1 MDVLLEAFVTLL
13 SPMHFLA
20 LFAGTLIGLAVGIL
34 PGLGGTAGLAL
45 IIPFLFGLDPSIAL
59 AMMIGLI
66 APGTTSDTL
75 PAVLMGI
82 PGSSSA
88 QATILD
94 GFPLSKRG
102 EAARALG
109 AGLTASL
116 FGGLFGAVILT
127 GAIFVAEPIILSIG
141 FGEQWL
147 LVVLALTMVGL
158 LTGPNIFKGLASC
171 GLGLMLGVMGWA
183 PATGQQRLTF
193 GEVYLFEGLPIV
205 VVGLALFAFPEIL
218 DGLRRYRKI
227 TEDYK
232 IGKGWNEGFKD
243 VLRHRWLMLRCSA
256 IGCLI
261 GALPGLGG
269 SVASWVA
276 YSHAVQSTRDR
287 ANFGKGDIRGVIA
300 PESSNN
306 AVDGGTLIPTLLFAI
321 PGSASMA
328 VILGGFETIG
338 IQPGASLVSDNLDL
352 TYVVIWSL
360 AIANVLGAGI
370 CLWLAGPMSRMTMVP
385 YALIAPMMLA
395 VIFFGAFQATRN
407 WGDLVALVVL
417 GIAGCMLKRFGWSRP
432 AVVIGFFLSTGLEQS
447 TYRALQV
454 YGLDFFARP
463 QAIIITLI
471 VVVSVWAAMRLKG
484 DRPSM
489 EGRAHED
496 SVSTRK
502 PQVLMTVVLM
512 ALTGLVFYDAMQQK
526 YLALLFP
533 AGVSVLTFLLL
544 SVVLVQQL
552 RGRAGGSA
560 FHDNDLTLAAG
571 TPGFL
576 HYIGWVLGLMAGIY
590 VVGLPI
596 AICVFVFV
604 FATVKAGRNYLRNG
618 ALALGLLV
626 LISVL
631 TELLTLRYPPS
642 LLRHVVDLPWWLG
655 G

>member
-1 MDVLLEAFVTLL
+1 
-13 SPMHFLA
+13 
-20 LFAGTLIGLAVGIL
+20 
-34 PGLGGTAGLAL
+34 
-45 IIPFLFGLDPSIAL
+45 
-59 AMMIGLI
+59 
-66 APGTTSDTL
+66 
-75 PAVLMGI
+75 
-82 PGSSSA
+82 
-88 QATILD
+88 
-94 GFPLSKRG
+94 
-102 EAARALG
+102 
-109 AGLTASL
+109 
-116 FGGLFGAVILT
+116 
-127 GAIFVAEPIILSIG
+127 
-141 FGEQWL
+141 
-147 LVVLALTMVGL
+147 
-158 LTGPNIFKGLASC
+158 
-171 GLGLMLGVMGWA
+171 MGWA

-205 VVGLALFAFPEIL
+205 VVGLALFAVPEIL
-218 DGLRRYRKI
+218 DGLRRYRVI

-232 IGKGWNEGFKD
+232 IGKGWYEGFKD
-243 VLRHRWLMLRCSA
+243 TLRHKWLLLRCSG

-276 YSHAVQSTRDR
+276 YSHAVQTSRDR
-287 ANFGKGDIRGVIA
+287 SNFGKGDIRGVIA

-370 CLWLAGPMSRMTMVP
+370 CLWLAGPISRMTMVP

-407 WGDLVALVVL
+407 WGDLIALVVL
-417 GIAGCMLKRFGWSRP
+417 GIFGCMLKRFGWSRP
-432 AVVIGFFLSTGLEQS
+432 AVVIGFFLSTDLEQS

-463 QAIIITLI
+463 QAIIITL
-471 VVVSVWAAMRLKG
+471 VVIASVWVAMRLKG
-484 DRPSM
+484 DRPSL

-496 SVSTRK
+496 SVTTRK
-502 PQVLMTVVLM
+502 PQVLMTAALI

-526 YLALLFP
+526 YLALIFP
-533 AGVSVLTFLLL
+533 AGVSVFTFALL

-552 RGRAGGSA
+552 RSREGGSA
-560 FHDNDLTLAAG
+560 FHDNDLSLSPG
-571 TPGFL
+571 TPGLL
-576 HYIGWVLGLMAGIY
+576 HYLLWIFGLLAGIY
-590 VVGLPI
+590 AVGLPI
-596 AICVFVFV
+596 AICLFIFVFT
-604 FATVKAGRNYLRNG
+604 TVKAGRKYLRNA
-618 ALALGLLV
+618 ALALGLLSLV
-626 LISVL
+626 SVL
-631 TELLTLRYPPS
+631 TELLTLRYPPG
-642 LLRHVVDLPWWLG
+642 LIQRFIDMPWWLG